1 MKSASE
7 QGFTI
12 IELIISTGVLLL
24 VLSAGLSF
32 FSRGQVIYTN
42 ERVTLDMVQDLR
54 TVFDRFTNEIRMAGA
69 GLPAPRGVIDGSSTS
84 LIVRG
89 DFNEIATI
97 ITSTGSIVVSGST
110 TTFPVGTTS
119 GFQSG
124 QTVSLL
130 NNKTGASILVTVAS
144 NGVNT
149 TDKTLTLDTSDLLPL
164 TSGADITDFPAG
176 SIINVIERRTYK
188 IITTGDNKG
197 AITRTVSYESTNTL
211 PGAVIQ
217 AEEIIARNVLD
228 TNGNPGL
235 TFTYFKADGTSALDA
250 ALNLN
255 PSEAVKV
262 KIDLKARSA
271 NIDLQT
277 KTYRTFAYTALVQI
291 RGQYVPS
298 VGF

>member
-1 MKSASE
+1 
-7 QGFTI
+7 
-12 IELIISTGVLLL
+12 
-24 VLSAGLSF
+24 
-32 FSRGQVIYTN
+32 
-42 ERVTLDMVQDLR
+42 
-54 TVFDRFTNEIRMAGA
+54 
-69 GLPAPRGVIDGSSTS
+69 
-84 LIVRG
+84 
-89 DFNEIATI
+89 
-97 ITSTGSIVVSGST
+97 
-110 TTFPVGTTS
+110 
-119 GFQSG
+119 
-124 QTVSLL
+124 
-130 NNKTGASILVTVAS
+130 
-144 NGVNT
+144 
-149 TDKTLTLDTSDLLPL
+149 LLPL

-271 NIDLQT
+271 NMDLQT

>member
-32 FSRGQVIYTN
+32 FPRGQVIYTN

-130 NNKTGASILVTVAS
+130 NTKTGASILVTVAS
-144 NGVNT
+144 N
-149 TDKTLTLDTSDLLPL
+149 
-164 TSGADITDFPAG
+164 
-176 SIINVIERRTYK
+176 
-188 IITTGDNKG
+188 
-197 AITRTVSYESTNTL
+197 
-211 PGAVIQ
+211 
-217 AEEIIARNVLD
+217 
-228 TNGNPGL
+228 
-235 TFTYFKADGTSALDA
+235 
-250 ALNLN
+250 
-255 PSEAVKV
+255 
-262 KIDLKARSA
+262 
-271 NIDLQT
+271 
-277 KTYRTFAYTALVQI
+277 
-291 RGQYVPS
+291 
-298 VGF
+298 